1 LINRKIMAVEFVYT
15 VFLKGFLLR
24 TRPERVK
31 DGRLM
36 VLRRDLSYYEAVAV
50 ESAT

>member
-1 LINRKIMAVEFVYT
+1 LIYRKIMAEEFVYT

-36 VLRRDLSYYEAVAV
+36 VLRRNLNDNEAVPI